1 MTESGSG
8 SSVPKP
14 RDLDEAFDVIAT
26 LREQLQRS
34 QRENDLLRHQLDSL
48 CRRMFGKKSEKVDPA
63 QLCLA
68 YDVLEGADM
77 SGGSLELDSG
87 ENIPKI
93 HVRGHGRK
101 RSKGRRPLPAE
112 LPRERQ
118 VMDVDEADKKCTCG
132 RVKEQIGELV
142 TEKLEYV
149 PSSFFVRETVR
160 PKYACGRC
168 HNGVS
173 VAAAPVQAVEKAIA
187 GEGLLAHV
195 VVSKYADHTPLHR
208 LEGIFARHGVD
219 IPRTTMTDWV
229 GSVADALSP
238 VVEQMKDEITQTD
251 YIQTDDTPVK
261 VLAYRSTGY
270 KGRLWAYLDPLNR
283 QVVFDATQT
292 HERDGPMK
300 FLANFE
306 GYLQADAY
314 SGYDELYRTM
324 SIVEVGCWAHGRRR
338 FVDALVTDSRADM
351 VIALV
356 QKLYRIEHEISEL
369 SPEERKEHRQQYS
382 KPLLEQLDETRKELQ
397 TTLLPKS
404 PLGEAVGYI
413 TNQWTALNR
422 FLEDGRLRIDNN
434 GAEYQLR
441 AVAVGRKNW
450 LFAGSFEG
458 ARRAATL
465 YSLIQSC
472 RLVSIDPFLY
482 FRDVLVRVATHPQRQ
497 IAELTPRM
505 WATRLAQ
512 KSAA

>member
-1 MTESGSG
+1 MTE

-14 RDLDEAFDVIAT
+14 RDLEEALDVIAT
-26 LREQLQRS
+26 LHEQLQRS
-34 QRENDLLRHQLDSL
+34 QRENDLLRHRLDSL
-48 CRRMFGKKSEKVDPA
+48 CRRMFGKKSEKVDPS
-63 QLCLA
+63 QLRLA
-68 YDVLEGADM
+68 FEMLEGADTS
-77 SGGSLELDSG
+77 SGVLELDSG

-93 HVRGHGRK
+93 QVRGHGRK
-101 RSKGRRPLPAE
+101 RSKGRRPLPAD

-118 VMDVDEADKKCTCG
+118 VVDIDESEKTCSCG
-132 RVKEQIGELV
+132 CVKEKIGEIV

-160 PKYACGRC
+160 PKYVCGRC
-168 HNGVS
+168 HAGVS
-173 VAAAPVQAVEKAIA
+173 VASAPAQAVEKAIA

-229 GSVADALSP
+229 GAVADAMSP
-238 VVEQMKDEITQTD
+238 VVEWMKDENVQTD
-251 YIQTDDTPVK
+251 YLQTDDTPMK

-270 KGRLWAYLDPLNR
+270 KGRLWVYLDPLNR

-314 SGYDELYRTM
+314 SGYDELYRTRA
-324 SIVEVGCWAHGRRR
+324 IVEVGCWSHGRRR
-338 FVDALVTDSRADM
+338 FVDALATDSRAAI

-356 QKLYRIEHEISEL
+356 QKLYKIEREISEL
-369 SPEERKEHRQQYS
+369 SFAERKEHRQQYS

-397 TTLLPKS
+397 ATVLPKS

-413 TNQWTALNR
+413 SNQWTALSR
-422 FLEDGRLRIDNN
+422 FIEDGRLRIDNN
-434 GAEYQLR
+434 NAEYQLR

-482 FRDVLVRVATHPQRQ
+482 IRDVLVRIATHPQRQ

-505 WATRLAQ
+505 WAKRIAK

>member
-1 MTESGSG
+1 MAESN
-8 SSVPKP
+8 VANP
-14 RDLDEAFDVIAT
+14 RDLEEALDVIAT
-26 LREQLQRS
+26 LREQLQHS
-34 QRENDLLRHQLDSL
+34 QRENDLLRHQLDAL
-48 CRRMFGKKSEKVDPA
+48 CRRMFGKKSERVDPH
-63 QLCLA
+63 QLRLA
-68 YDVLEGADM
+68 FEALEGADI
-77 SGGSLELDSG
+77 SNGSLELDSG

-93 HVRGHGRK
+93 QVRGHGRK

-112 LPRERQ
+112 LPRERE
-118 VMDVDEADKKCTCG
+118 VVDVDEAEKKCACG
-132 RVKEQIGELV
+132 REKEKIGELV

-149 PSSFFVRETVR
+149 PASFFVRETVR

-173 VAAAPVQAVEKAIA
+173 VAALPAQAVEKAIA

-208 LEGIFARHGVD
+208 LEGIFRRHGVD
-219 IPRTTMTDWV
+219 IPRTTMSDWV
-229 GSVADALSP
+229 GAVADALGP
-238 VVEQMKDEITQTD
+238 VVEQMKQEITRTD

-261 VLAYRSTGY
+261 VLAYHSTGF

-292 HERDGPMK
+292 HERDGPMQ

-306 GYLQADAY
+306 GYMQADAY
-314 SGYDELYRTM
+314 SGYDELYRTKP
-324 SIVEVGCWAHGRRR
+324 IIEVGCWAHGRRR
-338 FVDALVTDSRADM
+338 FVDALTTDSRAAP
-351 VIALV
+351 VIAVV
-356 QKLYRIEHEISEL
+356 QKLYRIEGEISEL
-369 SPEERKEHRQQYS
+369 SPVERKQHRQEYS
-382 KPLLEQLDETRKELQ
+382 KPLLDKLDQMRAELKAKV
-397 TTLLPKS
+397 LPKS
-404 PLGEAVGYI
+404 PLGEALRYI

-458 ARRAATL
+458 ARRAAKL

-472 RLVSIDPFLY
+472 RLASIDPFPY

-505 WATRLAQ
+505 WAKRLAQ
-512 KSAA
+512 QSAA